1 MVQLASAL
9 AVGVLGLASI
19 VSAHPGHDHKAEAA
33 ERALYMRNAPIQS
46 RSLSQCASQ
55 MKARGL
61 ESRNVARRAAAVKH
75 LRRRR
80 GLKSGTPHVLN
91 FAQKFELTFARR
103 KLPQGS

>member
-1 MVQLASAL
+1 
-9 AVGVLGLASI
+9 
-19 VSAHPGHDHKAEAA
+19 
-33 ERALYMRNAPIQS
+33 
-46 RSLSQCASQ
+46 

>member
-9 AVGVLGLASI
+9 AIGVLGLASV

-61 ESRNVARRAAAVKH
+61 ESKNVARRAAAVKN

-80 GLKSGTPHVLN
+80 GLKSGTQNILN
-91 FAQKFELTFARR
+91 LAGRTN
-103 KLPQGS
+103 